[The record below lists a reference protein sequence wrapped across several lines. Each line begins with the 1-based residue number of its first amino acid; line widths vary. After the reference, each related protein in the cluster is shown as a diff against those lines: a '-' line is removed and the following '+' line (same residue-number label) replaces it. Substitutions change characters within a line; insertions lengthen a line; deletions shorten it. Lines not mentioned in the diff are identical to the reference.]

1 VGQSIRFGWYNR
13 GDVAVTAIDWEE
25 MTVAR
30 VLAKA
35 VANCPDRAW
44 LVTDD
49 RRVTYSEMDAASNRL
64 ARGFAEIGIEPGET
78 VLLMLPNTV
87 DHVTVFCALAK
98 LGAVQ
103 VPVNTAYRGT
113 ILSHVMNDSGAT
125 TIIVDRQFL
134 DRVAFVA
141 AGLENLERL
150 VLYSEDAGDG
160 GGLDLPVELAGR
172 FEALDFES
180 LHAGSDAPLADGPRY
195 HDLIAVMYTSGTT
208 GRSKGVM
215 MTHAYA
221 HEYGRTLV
229 YCGVLRKGDV
239 YYAPLPLFHIAG
251 IWAVIYVTA
260 RMEGTAVLPAGFS
273 ITSFWDDVIRHK
285 VTVTFL
291 LGAMG
296 NFLYQQPPGPAD
308 ADNPLR
314 RVLMAPLIP
323 AYEDFERRFGVEIS
337 TAYGS
342 SEINCPMVGKPP
354 QPNGLT
360 CGSLNE
366 DLFEVR
372 VADSDD
378 RELPVGEVGELLVRP
393 KYPWITMSGYWRNP
407 EATAAMWRNLW
418 LHSGDTLKRDADGY
432 YYFIDRTKDAMR
444 RRGENISSIEVE
456 NEINEHPDVIECA
469 VFAVAS
475 EHTEQEVMASIKLLD
490 GRPPDHEGMI
500 RFLEPRMAYFMV
512 PRYLDF
518 VAEIPK
524 TPTGKIQK
532 FVLREKGLTGTTWDR
547 VEAGVKLE
555 R

>member
-1 VGQSIRFGWYNR
+1 MTI
-13 GDVAVTAIDWEE
+13 DDWEH

-49 RRVTYSEMDAASNRL
+49 RRITYREMDALSNRL
-64 ARGFAEIGIEPGET
+64 ARGFAGIGIKPGET

-87 DHVTVFCALAK
+87 DHVVVFCALAK

-113 ILSHVMNDSGAT
+113 ILSHVLNDSIAT
-125 TIIVDRQFL
+125 TMIVDRQFL
-134 DRVAFVA
+134 DRIAFVA
-141 AGLENLERL
+141 EGLDNLERL
-150 VLYSEDAGDG
+150 VLYSEDASDG
-160 GGLDLPVELAGR
+160 GDTDLPPGLAGR
-172 FEALDFES
+172 ARALDFQTLYADS
-180 LHAGSDAPLADGPRY
+180 AAPIPDGPRY
-195 HDLIAVMYTSGTT
+195 HDLIGVMYTSGTT
-208 GRSKGVM
+208 GASKGVM

-221 HEYGRTLV
+221 YVYGRTLV
-229 YCGVLRKGDV
+229 YCGVLREGDV

-251 IWAVIYVTA
+251 IWAVIYVA
-260 RMEGTAVLPAGFS
+260 AQMEGTAVLPAGFS
-273 ITSFWDDVIRHK
+273 ITSFWKDVIRHG
-285 VTVTFL
+285 VNVTFL

-296 NFLYQQPPGPAD
+296 NFLYQQAPRPED
-308 ADNPLR
+308 ADNPLE

-323 AYEDFERRFGVEIS
+323 EYEDFERRFGVKIS

-342 SEINCPMVGKPP
+342 SEINCPMVGRPP
-354 QPNGLT
+354 QPNGRT

-372 VADSDD
+372 VADGDD
-378 RELPVGEVGELLVRP
+378 RELTIGEVGELLVRP
-393 KYPWITMSGYWRNP
+393 KFPWITMSGYWRNP

-432 YYFIDRTKDAMR
+432 YYFVDRTKDAMR

-456 NEINEHPDVIECA
+456 NEINEHPDVVECA
-469 VFAVAS
+469 VFAIAS

-490 GRPPDHEGMI
+490 GRASDPEGMI

-518 VAEIPK
+518 VGEIPK

-532 FVLREKGLTGTTWDR
+532 FVLREKGLTETTWDR
-547 VEAGVKLE
+547 VAAGVKLE